1 MSHFGST
8 EHRMEVA
15 KGNIAGHTQQN
26 IVMRS
31 LFIDNTGFKDI
42 WGVDGD
48 LVYPTAAETWEV
60 VSDNAA
66 DTSAG
71 AGARQ
76 VVVTYLDDS
85 YVEQTKIVSMNGTT
99 PVTLNAD
106 HFRPRSVVV
115 IDSDPAV
122 GHNVGTITVRSTGG
136 GTPTRN
142 IIEATF
148 SASQDT
154 SYTVPAGR
162 SAFFLKQSPYWPKNQ
177 DGEIK
182 GFLGIFG
189 TDTNI
194 TGGIFPA
201 YQNTFDITFRAY
213 LRTPE
218 KTDIRFRAKS
228 SSATDTDFS
237 FVHEFMVIENTYL
250 DQA

>member
-1 MSHFGST
+1 MTFIAST
-8 EHRMEVA
+8 EFRMEIA
-15 KGNIAGHTQQN
+15 KGNVAGHSQEN
-26 IVMRS
+26 LVMRS
-31 LFIDNTGFKDI
+31 LFIDDSDFKDV
-42 WGVDGD
+42 WGVDGN

-60 VSDNAA
+60 LSDNAA

-71 AGARQ
+71 AGARTIA
-76 VVVTYLDDS
+76 VTYLDAS
-85 YVEQTKIVSMNGTT
+85 YVEETVVVSLNGTT
-99 PVTLNAD
+99 PVTLNTN
-106 HFRPRSVVV
+106 HFRPRSAVVATA
-115 IDSDPAV
+115 DPAV
-122 GHNVGTITVRSTGG
+122 GHNVGEIIVRSTGS

-142 IIEATF
+142 VIEPTF

-154 SYTVPAGR
+154 SYTVPAGS
-162 SAFFLKQSPYWPKNQ
+162 SAFFLKQAPYWPKNF

-182 GFLGIFG
+182 GFLGIEG
-189 TDTNI
+189 GGVNI

-228 SSATDTDFS
+228 TSATDTPFS
-237 FVHEFMVIENTYL
+237 FVHEFIVIENTFL